1 LGETSQLFFREMTA
15 DDIDALVAIEK
26 KCFGKRDAWRR
37 GAFIGAVWSL
47 KSVFLV
53 AELDGQVIGCAG
65 AEINSDAAEI
75 QTVSVDP
82 AYHGRGIGTKLFA
95 ELLTAIQARG
105 ATMVYLEVRTGNTP
119 AIDLYEKFGF
129 QVTAQLENF
138 YHNEDALVMF
148 KNF

>member
-1 LGETSQLFFREMTA
+1 MTE

-37 GAFIGAVWSL
+37 SAFIDATWRTNSI
-47 KSVFLV
+47 FLV
-53 AELDGQVIGCAG
+53 AELDRQIVGCAG
-65 AEINSDAAEI
+65 AEITSNAAEI

-82 AYHGRGIGTKLFA
+82 THHGRGFGTKLFA
-95 ELLTAIQARG
+95 ELLAAIRARG
-105 ATMVYLEVRTGNTP
+105 ATMAYLEVRTGNTP

-129 QVTAQLENF
+129 RVMTSLENF

>member
-1 LGETSQLFFREMTA
+1 MIE

-37 GAFIGAVWSL
+37 GAFIGAIWSL

-53 AELDGQVIGCAG
+53 AELDGQIVGCAG
-65 AEINSDAAEI
+65 AELDSNAAEI
-75 QTVSVDP
+75 QTLSVDP
-82 AYHGRGIGTKLFA
+82 AYHGRGVGTKLFA
-95 ELLTAIQARG
+95 ELLTTIQARG
-105 ATMVYLEVRTGNTP
+105 ATMAYLEVRTGNTP

-129 QVTAQLENF
+129 RVMASLDNF
-138 YHNEDALVMF
+138 YHNEYALVMF

>member
-1 LGETSQLFFREMTA
+1 MTE

-37 GAFIGAVWSL
+37 GAFISAVWSL

-53 AELDGQVIGCAG
+53 AEFEGQIVGCAG
-65 AEINSDAAEI
+65 AEIDSDAAEI

-82 AYHGRGIGTKLFA
+82 NYHGRGVGTKLFA

-105 ATMVYLEVRTGNTP
+105 ASMVYLEVRTGNTP
-119 AIDLYEKFGF
+119 AIDLYERFGF
-129 QVTAQLENF
+129 RVMASLENF